1 MGAVIRSIFVEF
13 PQRLIK
19 FRKNK
24 QLNQQQLADMV
35 GLHVAQIRRYEYGQS
50 QPTLDVLR
58 KLAVALGVSADELLF
73 EVNERSADKE
83 LQLQFEA
90 IQRMDAED
98 RKHVKAVLDGLIL
111 RHQAKV
117 LAKTS

>member
-1 MGAVIRSIFVEF
+1 MIRSLFEVF
-13 PQRLIK
+13 PERLTQ
-19 FRKNK
+19 FRKSKN
-24 QLNQQQLADMV
+24 LSQQQLAGLV
-35 GLHVAQIRRYEYGQS
+35 GVHVAQIRRYEYGQS

-58 KLAVALGVSADELLF
+58 KLAVSLGVTGDELLF
-73 EVNERSADKE
+73 DTKERGADQE
-83 LQLQFEA
+83 LSLQFEA
-90 IQRMDAED
+90 VQRMDGED